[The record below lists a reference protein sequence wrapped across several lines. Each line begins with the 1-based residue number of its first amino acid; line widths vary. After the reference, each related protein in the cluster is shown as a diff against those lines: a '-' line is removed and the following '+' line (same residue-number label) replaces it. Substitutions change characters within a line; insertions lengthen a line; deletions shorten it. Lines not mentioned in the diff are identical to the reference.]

1 MTAQQDLAAVARA
14 VIEANSYLTI
24 ATADDAGEPW
34 PSPVWY
40 AHRGYREF
48 FWVSSPDSRHS
59 RNLADRPQ
67 AGVVIL
73 DSQVPAGSAQ
83 AVYLT
88 VTAAAVTPDELPG
101 GIEVFS
107 ARSQARAGQAVDGR
121 RRVRTR
127 LPAPLPRRRVRTL
140 RPRRCRPAGTSLTL
154 GVIDRHAE
162 SCTPQRTYGKTTQ

>member
-24 ATADDAGEPW
+24 ATADRAGEPW

-67 AGVVIL
+67 AGIVIF

-88 VTAAAVTPDELPG
+88 VTAAAATPDELPG

-107 ARSQARAGQAVDGR
+107 ARSQALLGRPWTVADVSAPASLRLYRAAVSELFVLDGADKR
-121 RRVRTR
+121 ERV
-127 LPAPLPRRRVRTL
+127 
-140 RPRRCRPAGTSLTL
+140 SL
-154 GVIDRHAE
+154 GE
-162 SCTPQRTYGKTTQ
+162 

>member
-1 MTAQQDLAAVARA
+1 MTSQQDLAAVARA

-24 ATADDAGEPW
+24 ATAGRAGVPW

-59 RNLADRPQ
+59 RNLAERPQ
-67 AGVVIL
+67 AGIVIF
-73 DSQVPAGSAQ
+73 DSRVPGGSAQ

-88 VTAAAVTPDELPG
+88 VTAAAATPDEVPG

-107 ARSQARAGQAVDGR
+107 ARSQALLGRPWTTADVSAPALLRLYRAAVSELFVLDG
-121 RRVRTR
+121 
-127 LPAPLPRRRVRTL
+127 
-140 RPRRCRPAGTSLTL
+140 
-154 GVIDRHAE
+154 DD
-162 SCTPQRTYGKTTQ
+162 QRKQVSPWG